1 MLGWTV
7 TTVDRQI
14 PIILKILDY
23 FLAFLPQPI
32 LPGLTYKLLVEV
44 SKKKSYLSELLLKV
58 LF

>member
-23 FLAFLPQPI
+23 FLVFLPQPN
-32 LPGLTYKLLVEV
+32 LPGLTCKLLVEV